1 MDAKS
6 VLIDALDIYSS
17 EIQTNRRGD
26 VTSLLK
32 HVQDCKDYAENND
45 VTVGWLKS
53 HYMIILPAIKSYRVF
68 VSQMLEDADRDKDE
82 ERLAKYLAERET
94 LQACY
99 ALLKPFQKFM
109 P

>member
-1 MDAKS
+1 MDAKL
-6 VLIDALDIYSS
+6 VLISALDIYSS

-45 VTVGWLKS
+45 VTNGWLKS
-53 HYMIILPAIKSYRVF
+53 HYMILLPAIKSHRILLQQLVK
-68 VSQMLEDADRDKDE
+68 DADRNNNE
-82 ERLAKYLAERET
+82 NELARLLAEREI
-94 LQACY
+94 LQAYY

>member
-6 VLIDALDIYSS
+6 VLIDTLNTYSS

-26 VTSLLK
+26 ITSLLK

-45 VTVGWLKS
+45 VTNGWLKS
-53 HYMIILPAIKSYRVF
+53 HYMILLPAIKSHHILL
-68 VSQMLEDADRDKDE
+68 QQLIKDADRNNNE
-82 ERLAKYLAERET
+82 NELARLWVEREI
-94 LQACY
+94 LQAYY